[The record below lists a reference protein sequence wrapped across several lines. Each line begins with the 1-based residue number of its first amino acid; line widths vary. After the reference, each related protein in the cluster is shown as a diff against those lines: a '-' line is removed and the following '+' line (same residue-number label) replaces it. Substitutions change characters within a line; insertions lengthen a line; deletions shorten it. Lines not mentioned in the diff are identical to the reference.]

1 MDSIPIF
8 TMLVG
13 LPASGK
19 STYAQELA
27 KEYNNVLEISKNYTE
42 HNPVAP

>member
-1 MDSIPIF
+1 MESIPIF

-27 KEYNNVLEISKNYTE
+27 KEYNSTVFSSDALRAELWGD
-42 HNPVAP
+42 